1 MSRDQVPS
9 SDDGGLEFDPVDGG
23 RTSKLMPV
31 NIDVETVKANQ
42 DAAPGAAPRVDVA
55 TDAEPAPPQARRFP
69 IGWLLLAIVV
79 GGVLYAGIS
88 WWNKGQA
95 VSRRLAEL
103 ERERVAEEN
112 LVPLAGKH
120 PLDPVIEFAQESLDR
135 FQQQVIDYTGTMVK
149 RERIEGELF
158 PRTTMFVKIRNPL
171 EREGEA
177 RVPLSVYIRFD
188 DPVGQKG
195 REVIWVDGENEG
207 NIIVHEAG
215 LLGFKR
221 LSLKPT
227 GILAMLGNRYPI
239 TEMGIERLLR
249 KMIARANRDQQ
260 HGNCEVQL
268 SRDVPLEESRGVRV
282 VRIVI
287 THPERSEDHDFFR
300 AEVELDASNFSYL
313 RYASYDWPP
322 KAGQPAPLLEEY
334 IYQDVKLNP
343 GLADDAFDPDNPEYN
358 YP

>member
-1 MSRDQVPS
+1 
-9 SDDGGLEFDPVDGG
+9 
-23 RTSKLMPV
+23 MPV
-31 NIDVETVKANQ
+31 NSEVETVKANQ
-42 DAAPGAAPRVDVA
+42 DAALDAVPRVDVV
-55 TDAEPAPPQARRFP
+55 TDAEPAPPQARGFP
-69 IGWLLLAIVV
+69 VGWLLLGLAAVLV
-79 GGVLYAGIS
+79 AGVS
-88 WWNKGQA
+88 WWGVDWWNDRQE
-95 VSRRLAEL
+95 VVNRRLAEL

-112 LVPLAGKH
+112 LVPHADKH
-120 PLDPVIEFAQESLDR
+120 PLDPVIEFAQESLYR

-171 EREGEA
+171 EREGET

-207 NIIVHEAG
+207 NIVVHEAG

-249 KMIARANRDQQ
+249 KMIARANRDRQ
-260 HGNCEVQL
+260 HGNCEVQM
-268 SRDVPLEESRGVRV
+268 SRDIPLEESRGVRV

-287 THPERSEDHDFFR
+287 THPERTEDHDFFR

-334 IYQDVKLNP
+334 IYQNVKLNP